1 MRTSEEAV
9 RDYLRARETGDLAL
23 LDEVVAPGFTH
34 RMRGVQEDR
43 DTLFARVA
51 QAASLYADMHHE
63 IEVLLT
69 TGVQVVCQYRFRARH
84 VEPLPLSGSL
94 ADLCG
99 ATQIPAAGGTVEMT
113 GMFIAVV
120 RDGQLQSGAGE
131 FDALG
136 LLLQLRAQGRPDP
149 GRPADG

>member
-9 RDYLRARETGDLAL
+9 RDYLRARETADLAL

-34 RMRGVQEDR
+34 RMRGVDEDR
-43 DTLFARVA
+43 DTLFASVA
-51 QAASLYADMHHE
+51 QGPSVYAEMHHE

-69 TGVQVVCQYRFRARH
+69 AGDQVACQYRFRGRH
-84 VEPLPLSGSL
+84 VGPLPIRGSL
-94 ADLCG
+94 ADLYG
-99 ATQIPAAGGTVEMT
+99 ATQVPATGHTVEMT

-120 RDGQLQSGAGE
+120 RAGQLQSGAGE

-136 LLLQLRAQGRPDP
+136 LLLQLRDHARPDP
-149 GRPADG
+149 ASTAGG